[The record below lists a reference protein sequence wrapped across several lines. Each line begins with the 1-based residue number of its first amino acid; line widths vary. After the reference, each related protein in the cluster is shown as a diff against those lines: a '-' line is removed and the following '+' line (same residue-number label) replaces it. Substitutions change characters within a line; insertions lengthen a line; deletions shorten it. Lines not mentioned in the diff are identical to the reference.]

1 MIVIFVST
9 VIFIIAQ
16 INMDIQTA
24 NNITKNYQ
32 AQNAKS
38 QDKNRSKQSLYVI
51 LPMSFLLLHSDSAHS
66 LLFFGSRLNSE
77 VWQLLSK
84 VWYSLFLSS
93 YF

>member
-32 AQNAKS
+32 AQNAKITR
-38 QDKNRSKQSLYVI
+38 QK
-51 LPMSFLLLHSDSAHS
+51 
-66 LLFFGSRLNSE
+66 
-77 VWQLLSK
+77 
-84 VWYSLFLSS
+84 
-93 YF
+93 